1 MERRVFRD
9 GRRAGGYPNTDEWS
23 SEMRHK
29 LRLILVIPAV
39 LLVLC
44 LVGIFL
50 TRGVMANLQF
60 LTSRGRDGSGYIV
73 DQRPLQTAQ
82 ALFPLAVSAEEQAHA
97 HEAIRIG
104 DHEVDQAFAMALR
117 QANAENRTLTG
128 KAVAVA
134 EKITALQQTVKED
147 QAAVASL
154 AASAKS
160 RNPGPSD
167 DDLDVAKTQLA
178 LDGDELMDAQNNLAL
193 VSGDQRGKIQEELAT
208 HEAGMKK
215 FDDHTE
221 GGQTAVISSQ
231 RYSTLSGRLTA
242 WFNQRNRMSQ
252 IEQAKLQADQDAVSL
267 TAEYRRLQQKAA
279 TLTGTEKAARPEVG
293 GTAQGLAT
301 QGLAEGQRQIPA
313 QRSSQAGLR
322 PPALS
327 AAEPVV
333 KPMTGAAVTPALTPA
348 LTPTSRTDRLVLL
361 RRLEAQRNI
370 LGILM
375 DRIDG
380 QKELSENYA
389 AWLAQVRLQHRI
401 IVHLMLQSFAWIA
414 FIVLGA
420 VFLAWIVAVLIERR
434 ITRRATADARSMHT
448 LQTVLQLIVQFVA
461 LLLILLVIFG
471 PPSQVP
477 TILGLATAGLTVV
490 FQDFILAF
498 FGWFVLM
505 GKNGIRVGDWV
516 EINGIGGEV
525 VEIGLFRTALLE
537 SGNWTDKGHP
547 TGRRTTFVN
556 KFAVSGQYFNFSTIG
571 QWMWDEIK
579 VNIPTSEDS
588 YDLIERIHQAVLAET
603 AKDTAL
609 AQSEWQRATQQH
621 GMSQFSATPSV
632 DMRPAPA
639 GIDIVVRYVTRA
651 GDRFEMRN
659 RLYQAVIG
667 LMREPAPALAAAGK

>member
-1 MERRVFRD
+1 
-9 GRRAGGYPNTDEWS
+9 
-23 SEMRHK
+23 MRHK
-29 LRLILVIPAV
+29 LRLILVIPAA

-44 LVGIFL
+44 LVGSFL

-60 LTSRGRDGSGYIV
+60 LRSHGRGGGNIV

-82 ALFPLAVSAEEQAHA
+82 ALFPLAISAEEQAHA
-97 HEAIRIG
+97 HEAIRIA

-117 QANAENRTLTG
+117 QANAESRTLTG
-128 KAVAVA
+128 KALAA
-134 EKITALQQTVKED
+134 SEKVTTLQQTVKED
-147 QAAVASL
+147 QAAVNSL
-154 AASAKS
+154 IASAKS
-160 RNPGPSD
+160 RNPGASD
-167 DDLDVAKTQLA
+167 DDLDVAKAQLA
-178 LDGDELMDAQNNLAL
+178 LDTDELTDAENNLAV
-193 VSGDQRGKIQEELAT
+193 VSGDQRGKIQEELAA

-215 FDDHTE
+215 YDDHTE

-231 RYSTLSGRLTA
+231 RYGTLAGRLNS
-242 WFNQRNRMSQ
+242 WFNQRNRISL
-252 IEQAKLQADQDAVSL
+252 IEQAREQADADAASL
-267 TAEYRRLQQKAA
+267 TAQNSGLQQKAA
-279 TLTGTEKAARPEVG
+279 TLTGNEKEARSEISGVTQVPAASAVQPVM
-293 GTAQGLAT
+293 
-301 QGLAEGQRQIPA
+301 EGA
-313 QRSSQAGLR
+313 AA
-322 PPALS
+322 PAL
-327 AAEPVV
+327 APR
-333 KPMTGAAVTPALTPA
+333 PN
-348 LTPTSRTDRLVLL
+348 RLVLL

-370 LGILM
+370 LGILN
-375 DRIDG
+375 DRIEG
-380 QKELSENYA
+380 QKELSENYGK
-389 AWLAQVRLQHRI
+389 WLAQVQLQHRI

-414 FIVLGA
+414 FIVLCA
-420 VFLAWIVAVLIERR
+420 ALTAMLVSALVERR
-434 ITRRATADARSMHT
+434 IAHRATTDQRSMHT
-448 LQTVLQLIVQFVA
+448 LQTVLQLVVQFVA
-461 LLLILLVIFG
+461 LLLALLVIFG

-556 KFAVSGQYFNFSTIG
+556 KYAVSGQYFNFSTTG

-588 YDLIERIHQAVLAET
+588 YGLIERIHQAVLAET
-603 AKDTAL
+603 AKDTEM
-609 AQSEWQRATQQH
+609 AQGEWQRATQQH

-632 DMRPAPA
+632 DLRPAAA

-651 GDRFEMRN
+651 GDRFDMRN
-659 RLYQAVIG
+659 RLYQSVIG
-667 LMREPAPALAAAGK
+667 LMREPAPALEAAARK